1 MAILPKN
8 QQKSV
13 FLISGDLA
21 GSGRDYQNWLKIH
34 SFKWLWC
41 SRTIVSYIW
50 SIRAHFGKNLKNR
63 KKSHF
68 WFTKKWQNF
77 VNGRFFKKIRV
88 RTKWLFYSK
97 NHLSGPPKPHYICSR
112 HHSSL
117 HVYHTFHVWENCSKS
132 PIFHV
137 LHRKSLKYLSDHLIN
152 YMLKWKY
159 KSSAF

>member
-1 MAILPKN
+1 MIHLIYLSDIKWWNVAILPKN

-77 VNGRFFKKIRV
+77 VNGRFFKKYV
-88 RTKWLFYSK
+88 SGQNDCFTPRTTLVGPPNPTISAVATTHPCMYITLFMFEK
-97 NHLSGPPKPHYICSR
+97 IAQNRLFFTFCIENHLS
-112 HHSSL
+112 
-117 HVYHTFHVWENCSKS
+117 T
-132 PIFHV
+132 
-137 LHRKSLKYLSDHLIN
+137 
-152 YMLKWKY
+152 
-159 KSSAF
+159 